1 MGSSEEMDPLA
12 ELRESLLEPETA
24 VTAAPPPLPPRRT
37 VSVPA
42 VRAASGTSPAFR
54 PAMSVPSV
62 RIPIKPS
69 DFPAAP
75 GRPVGAAD
83 PFADPVEPRLPPG
96 ASPEETIA
104 HLRAVLKQ
112 KADTLTRARTLY
124 EDRDGELRASRI
136 AETTLRGQIV
146 EAQGQLVSLKVL
158 SAQKEQSSAALTRE
172 SARTAAAEA
181 QVARLED
188 ELRQVEEDRKDL
200 SRALAEVEAELAR
213 LNDELVNERDSRGA
227 LAEELIGAKEALSL
241 AQDRVSELVTEHV
254 ETQGALES
262 VRDEYQATLAELEQ
276 TAERLL
282 TASRECELIAAER
295 AGFSA
300 RVAQLEATLSE
311 AEWSDSAMDE
321 VRARSRELEDERD
334 ELAARLEEAETEMVR
349 LRDRMDSDTAA
360 LSEVAET
367 AESNVARLEE
377 ELRVATADR
386 QDLSRALAEVEA
398 ELGTLRAQVA
408 DAEAEGDAALEVEEL
423 NADSRVREAE
433 DLAERMRQRVK
444 MLEGALEVSRSKG
457 VATEAEAAARQALQ
471 HRVAE
476 LEQELAE
483 ERARAAETPAPEA
496 GPVGAPTDEE
506 LLAERDQLRADV
518 ATMKRK
524 LVAAELALETAA
536 SHKMKVTRLEAQL
549 SQLQRAK

>member
-1 MGSSEEMDPLA
+1 MDPLA

-24 VTAAPPPLPPRRT
+24 TAAPPPLPPRRT
-37 VSVPA
+37 TSVPA

-54 PAMSVPSV
+54 PAMSLPSV

-69 DFPAAP
+69 DFPEAP

-83 PFADPVEPRLPPG
+83 PFAEPAEPRLPAG
-96 ASPEETIA
+96 ASSEETIA
-104 HLRAVLKQ
+104 HLRALLKQ

-124 EDRDGELRASRI
+124 EDRDSELRASRI
-136 AETTLRGQIV
+136 AETTLRGQLV

-172 SARTAAAEA
+172 SARTAASEA

-188 ELRQVEEDRKDL
+188 ELRRVEEDRKDL

-227 LAEELIGAKEALSL
+227 IAEELIGAKEALSL

-262 VRDEYQATLAELEQ
+262 VRDEYQATLAELEHTAEQLQ
-276 TAERLL
+276 TALRER
-282 TASRECELIAAER
+282 ELIAAER
-295 AGFSA
+295 AGLSA
-300 RVAQLEATLSE
+300 RVAQLEAALSE
-311 AEWSDSAMDE
+311 TEWSHSSLEE
-321 VRARSRELEDERD
+321 VQARSRELEEERGD
-334 ELAARLEEAETEMVR
+334 LSARLEDAETEMVR

-360 LSEVAET
+360 LTEVAEA

-377 ELRVATADR
+377 ELRAATADR

-408 DAEAEGDAALEVEEL
+408 QRDSEAEDGAALEVEEL
-423 NADSRVREAE
+423 HADGRVREAE
-433 DLAERMRQRVK
+433 ELAERMRQRVK

-471 HRVAE
+471 RRVAE

-483 ERARAAETPAPEA
+483 ERARAAETPAPEQ
-496 GPVGAPTDEE
+496 APLAASPDEE

-524 LVAAELALETAA
+524 LMAAELALETAA

-549 SQLQRAK
+549 AQLQRAK

>member
-83 PFADPVEPRLPPG
+83 PFAEPVEPRLPAG

-188 ELRQVEEDRKDL
+188 ELL
-200 SRALAEVEAELAR
+200 
-213 LNDELVNERDSRGA
+213 NERDSRGA

-311 AEWSDSAMDE
+311 SEWSDSAMDE

-334 ELAARLEEAETEMVR
+334 ELTARLEEAETEMVR

-483 ERARAAETPAPEA
+483 ERARAAETPVPEA
-496 GPVGAPTDEE
+496 APVEAPTDEE

-549 SQLQRAK
+549 AQLQRAK

>member
-83 PFADPVEPRLPPG
+83 PFAEPVEPRLPAG

-104 HLRAVLKQ
+104 HL
-112 KADTLTRARTLY
+112 
-124 EDRDGELRASRI
+124 
-136 AETTLRGQIV
+136 
-146 EAQGQLVSLKVL
+146 LKVL

-276 TAERLL
+276 TA
-282 TASRECELIAAER
+282 
-295 AGFSA
+295 
-300 RVAQLEATLSE
+300 
-311 AEWSDSAMDE
+311 
-321 VRARSRELEDERD
+321 
-334 ELAARLEEAETEMVR
+334 
-349 LRDRMDSDTAA
+349 
-360 LSEVAET
+360 
-367 AESNVARLEE
+367 
-377 ELRVATADR
+377 
-386 QDLSRALAEVEA
+386 
-398 ELGTLRAQVA
+398 
-408 DAEAEGDAALEVEEL
+408 
-423 NADSRVREAE
+423 
-433 DLAERMRQRVK
+433 
-444 MLEGALEVSRSKG
+444 
-457 VATEAEAAARQALQ
+457 
-471 HRVAE
+471 H
-476 LEQELAE
+476 
-483 ERARAAETPAPEA
+483 
-496 GPVGAPTDEE
+496 
-506 LLAERDQLRADV
+506 
-518 ATMKRK
+518 
-524 LVAAELALETAA
+524 
-536 SHKMKVTRLEAQL
+536 
-549 SQLQRAK
+549 